1 MAFVLNPFKA
11 SINTEPD
18 FINTQAIVARC
29 LVMNL
34 AYPQIQDALSEL
46 LESSE
51 LSSDVMFFSAASLG
65 IEGYEVHRESRHLF
79 LFLSYEMNQYMC
91 TLVYVLSIA
100 YCISNITTLRLI

>member
-1 MAFVLNPFKA
+1 MFDSASTISPMYCFVLNPFKA
-11 SINTEPD
+11 NINTEPD

-34 AYPQIQDALSEL
+34 AYPQLQDALSEL

-65 IEGYEVHRESRHLF
+65 IEGYEVNTDLIN
-79 LFLSYEMNQYMC
+79 LSFFF
-91 TLVYVLSIA
+91 
-100 YCISNITTLRLI
+100 